1 MDENTAWQNFAES
14 GSVSDYL
21 TYCRIKL
28 GYPSCSVGEQAEDKN
43 ENGNGSPDIDGYDR
57 WR

>member
-1 MDENTAWQNFAES
+1 MDENTAWQNFAET

-28 GYPSCSVGEQAEDKN
+28 GYPSCGVSERTEDIN
-43 ENGNGSPDIDGYDR
+43 ENGNGRSDTDRHDR